1 MAAGNTPE
9 MVQLALQKLVP
20 IINKGLMEADIGS
33 TQNLLQLISVVE
45 HTNLDPLGQRNA
57 TTVLYEVCRQVTT
70 EQKAILLLQRY
81 GISKLLLAIKSHA
94 ADSEMKTLIE
104 DLTQKLVAT
113 GKNCLSVNVLFM
125 LA

>member
-1 MAAGNTPE
+1 
-9 MVQLALQKLVP
+9 
-20 IINKGLMEADIGS
+20 
-33 TQNLLQLISVVE
+33 
-45 HTNLDPLGQRNA
+45 
-57 TTVLYEVCRQVTT
+57 
-70 EQKAILLLQRY
+70 
-81 GISKLLLAIKSHA
+81 LLLAIKSHA